1 MPRRNIGVAIAVP
14 EPYGAELAGWR
25 AQFGD
30 PQAGL
35 VPTHITLLPPTAIAS
50 ARLPVIEEHL
60 RAIASDEEPFDVVL
74 RGSGTFRPVSP
85 VTFVPLA
92 SGISACERLE
102 AKVRSGP
109 LARELKFNY
118 HPHVTVAHD
127 IDDVALDKAFDELSF
142 YEARFTARGFTLF
155 EEGHDA
161 AWRPIVQFVFGA
173 PTSA

>member
-25 AQFGD
+25 AHFGD
-30 PQAGL
+30 PQAQL
-35 VPTHITLLPPTAIAS
+35 VPTHVTLLPPTATTT
-50 ARLPVIEEHL
+50 ARLPVIQEHL
-60 RAIASDEEPFDVVL
+60 RAVARHEVPFDVLL

-85 VTFVPLA
+85 VTFVALA

-118 HPHVTVAHD
+118 HPHVTVVHD
-127 IDDVALDKAFDELSF
+127 VDEVALDKAFEELSS
-142 YEARFTARGFTLF
+142 YEARFTAVGFTLF
-155 EEGHDA
+155 EEGLDS
-161 AWRPIVQFVFGA
+161 AWRPVVDFAFGA
-173 PTSA
+173 A